1 MQAVIVNRS
10 LHSPTSNRALPKSNT
25 QERPLKNFSGKTA
38 FGPRVLAQV
47 PGHGHRF
54 EEFCPSRDKTHYKG
68 SVTPTRL
75 TSDSGSKRTGGKR
88 KCSRSI
94 SNSPRF
100 LEVLRRPRSGHS
112 LPLQRRRGGGCGCV
126 LAFLIATL
134 LWSLKGSLA
143 YDCVNHI
150 LS

>member
-1 MQAVIVNRS
+1 MQAVIVNRP

-75 TSDSGSKRTGGKR
+75 TSDSGSKRTGESANVR
-88 KCSRSI
+88 AQFPI
-94 SNSPRF
+94 PPVFWRF
-100 LEVLRRPRSGHS
+100 CDGQDQATVCPFKGE
-112 LPLQRRRGGGCGCV
+112 GGV
-126 LAFLIATL
+126 DVDV
-134 LWSLKGSLA
+134 S
-143 YDCVNHI
+143 
-150 LS
+150 